1 MDKITSRA
9 VIGYM
14 KRMLSQDTGASWI
27 NYVANRFNSDQ
38 ASEEYTW
45 LGASP
50 AMQEWIGQRQAKGL
64 PEYSFE
70 IKNKHYEATIEVPI
84 RWMNRD
90 KFGMIEARVSE
101 MAQRANAHWAK
112 LLSTLIINGESTAC
126 YDGQYF
132 FDTDHSEGS
141 SGTQS
146 NDISVDVSAVPVEV
160 HGTTTI
166 PSVEEMQ
173 IAIFESIQQMVTFKD
188 DQGEPINEAARDF
201 LVMVP
206 PSFIRS
212 ASQAVNTTDQVGPS
226 QTAFSE
232 LKKDFSIHAVPN
244 VRLSSW
250 TTKFAVF
257 RTDAAIKPFIMQDEK
272 AVSIKAK
279 AEGSDYE
286 FDNDAHQYGLDA
298 WRNVGYGRW
307 QNACLVTLA

>member
-1 MDKITSRA
+1 MEKITSKG

-14 KRMLSQDTGASWI
+14 KRMLAQDTGASWI
-27 NYVANRFNSDQ
+27 NYVANKFSSTQ
-38 ASEEYTW
+38 SGEEYAW

-50 AMQEWIGQRQAKGL
+50 AMQEWIGQRKAKGL

-70 IKNKHYEATIEVPI
+70 IKNKHYEATMEIPL

-90 KFGMIEARVSE
+90 KFGMIDARVAE
-101 MAQRANAHWAK
+101 MVERANGHWAK

-132 FDTDHSEGS
+132 FDTDHTEGS

-146 NDISVDVSAVPVEV
+146 NDIEVDISGLPASNA
-160 HGTTTI
+160 GTTTA

-173 IAIFESIQQMVTFKD
+173 FAIFQAIQKMVTFKD
-188 DQGEPINEAARDF
+188 DQGEPMNEAAREF

-206 PSFIRS
+206 PTFIQAALQAIATPAQVD
-212 ASQAVNTTDQVGPS
+212 ASQS
-226 QTAFSE
+226 AFSE
-232 LKKDFSIHAVPN
+232 LKRDFAIRAVPN

-279 AEGSDYE
+279 AEGSDFE
-286 FDNDAHQYGLDA
+286 FDNDAHQYGIDA

-307 QNACLVTLA
+307 QNACLVTLT